1 MFSAL
6 HSNKSLQLVIGLGI
20 GFLFGFLLQ
29 KGNVTEYDVIV
40 GQLLF
45 RDFTVVKIMVTA
57 MVTGMIG
64 VHALRSLGLVQ
75 LHPKPGSLGMT
86 LVGGLIFGVGF
97 AVLGYCP
104 GTIAA
109 AVGQGK
115 MDACRRGADGDHL
128 RRRSLR
134 PRLPLSFP
142 DYSSKG
148 GLRRSD
154 LPRTVPGQSLDG
166 NRSSLSGPDRLAVL
180 AGTGRTV
187 SGLTCP

>member
-1 MFSAL
+1 MLTAL
-6 HSNKSLQLVIGLGI
+6 HNRKSLQLLIGLAI
-20 GFLFGFLLQ
+20 GFAFGFLLQ

-45 RDFTVVKIMVTA
+45 RDYTVVKIMITA
-57 MVTGMIG
+57 MVTGMVG
-64 VHALRSLGLVQ
+64 VHLLRDVGLAQ

-115 MDACRRGADGDHL
+115 MDAAV
-128 RRRSLR
+128 
-134 PRLPLSFP
+134 
-142 DYSSKG
+142 G
-148 GLRRSD
+148 GLGGIIIGAGLYAHAFPFVS
-154 LPRTVPGQSLDG
+154 RTLYPKGDFGTLTFPELFRVNPWVIIA
-166 NRSSLSGPDRLAVL
+166 PL
-180 AGTGRTV
+180 AGALV
-187 SGLTCP
+187 GLLYWLERAGL

>member
-1 MFSAL
+1 MLTAL
-6 HSNKSLQLVIGLGI
+6 HARKPLQLLIGLAL
-20 GFLFGFLLQ
+20 GFAFGFLLQ
-29 KGNVTEYDVIV
+29 KGNVTEYDVII

-64 VHALRSLGLVQ
+64 VHLLRNLGLAQ

-115 MDACRRGADGDHL
+115 MDAAV
-128 RRRSLR
+128 
-134 PRLPLSFP
+134 
-142 DYSSKG
+142 G
-148 GLRRSD
+148 GLGGIILGAGLFAHAFPWVARTFY
-154 LPRTVPGQSLDG
+154 PRGDFGPLTFPELFRVNPWGVIVPLCFLLIGFL
-166 NRSSLSGPDRLAVL
+166 VL
-180 AGTGRTV
+180 LERAG
-187 SGLTCP
+187 L

>member
-75 LHPKPGSLGMT
+75 LHPKHGSVGMT
-86 LVGGLIFGVGF
+86 LVGGLIFGIGF
-97 AVLGYCP
+97 AILGYCP

-115 MDACRRGADGDHL
+115 MDAAV
-128 RRRSLR
+128 
-134 PRLPLSFP
+134 
-142 DYSSKG
+142 G
-148 GLRRSD
+148 GLGGII
-154 LPRTVPGQSLDG
+154 LGAGLYAHAFPLVARTLNPKGDFGTLTFPELLRVNPWVVIVP
-166 NRSSLSGPDRLAVL
+166 LAVAL
-180 AGTGRTV
+180 VGMLYWLEQAG
-187 SGLTCP
+187 L

>member
-6 HSNKSLQLVIGLGI
+6 HSNKSLQLIIGLGI

-29 KGNVTEYDVIV
+29 KGNVTEYDVII

-97 AVLGYCP
+97 AILGYCP

-115 MDACRRGADGDHL
+115 MDAAVGGLTGIIFGAGLYAHAFPSLSRTILPRGDFGTRTFPEL
-128 RRRSLR
+128 FRVN
-134 PRLPLSFP
+134 PWMVIVPLSAALVGFLFWLERA
-142 DYSSKG
+142 
-148 GLRRSD
+148 GL
-154 LPRTVPGQSLDG
+154 
-166 NRSSLSGPDRLAVL
+166 
-180 AGTGRTV
+180 
-187 SGLTCP
+187 

>member
-1 MFSAL
+1 MFLLL
-6 HSNKSLQLVIGLGI
+6 HRNKPVQLLLGLVI

-45 RDFTVVKIMVTA
+45 RDFTVIKIMVTA

-64 VHALRSLGLVQ
+64 VHLLRSLGWAQ

-86 LVGGLIFGVGF
+86 LAGGLIFGVGF

-109 AVGQGK
+109 AIGQGK
-115 MDACRRGADGDHL
+115 MDAMVGGLGGIILGSGLYAHA
-128 RRRSLR
+128 
-134 PRLPLSFP
+134 FP
-142 DYSSKG
+142 FLARTILSKG
-148 GLRRSD
+148 DFGPLTLPDLFRVNPWVVIVPLATALVFFLLWLERAGL
-154 LPRTVPGQSLDG
+154 
-166 NRSSLSGPDRLAVL
+166 
-180 AGTGRTV
+180 
-187 SGLTCP
+187 

>member
-1 MFSAL
+1 MLSDL
-6 HSNKSLQLVIGLGI
+6 HRNKPLQLLLGLGI
-20 GFLFGFLLQ
+20 GFFFGFLLQ

-64 VHALRSLGLVQ
+64 VHLLRGMGLAQ

-86 LVGGLIFGVGF
+86 LVGGLIFGIGF

-115 MDACRRGADGDHL
+115 MDACV
-128 RRRSLR
+128 
-134 PRLPLSFP
+134 
-142 DYSSKG
+142 G
-148 GLRRSD
+148 GLTGI
-154 LPRTVPGQSLDG
+154 LLGAGLYAHAFPFLARTVLPKGDFGTRTFPELFRV
-166 NRSSLSGPDRLAVL
+166 NPWVVIVPLASALVGLLYWLEL
-180 AGTGRTV
+180 AG
-187 SGLTCP
+187 L

>member
-1 MFSAL
+1 MFSTL
-6 HSNKSLQLVIGLGI
+6 HRNKPLQLVAGLGI

-29 KGNVTEYDVIV
+29 KGNATEYDVIV

-45 RDFTVVKIMVTA
+45 RDFTVIKIMVTA

-64 VHALRSLGLVQ
+64 VQLLSSLGLAQ

-86 LVGGLIFGVGF
+86 LAGGLIFGVGF

-115 MDACRRGADGDHL
+115 MDA
-128 RRRSLR
+128 
-134 PRLPLSFP
+134 FT
-142 DYSSKG
+142 G
-148 GLRRSD
+148 GLSGIIIGAGLYAHAFPYLSRTV
-154 LPRTVPGQSLDG
+154 LPRGDFGALTFPELFRVNPWVIIVP
-166 NRSSLSGPDRLAVL
+166 LASALVGVL
-180 AGTGRTV
+180 FWLERAG
-187 SGLTCP
+187 L

>member
-20 GFLFGFLLQ
+20 GFFFGFLLQ
-29 KGNVTEYDVIV
+29 KGNVTEYDVII

-64 VHALRSLGLVQ
+64 VHLLRDLGLAQ
-75 LHPKPGSLGMT
+75 LHPKPGSFGMT
-86 LVGGLIFGVGF
+86 LAGGLIFGVGF

-115 MDACRRGADGDHL
+115 MDACV
-128 RRRSLR
+128 
-134 PRLPLSFP
+134 
-142 DYSSKG
+142 G
-148 GLRRSD
+148 GLGGIILGAGLYAHAFPLVARVFYPKGDFGTLTFPELFRVN
-154 LPRTVPGQSLDG
+154 PWVIIVP
-166 NRSSLSGPDRLAVL
+166 L
-180 AGTGRTV
+180 AGALVGFLYWLERA
-187 SGLTCP
+187 GL

>member
-1 MFSAL
+1 MLTAL
-6 HSNKSLQLVIGLGI
+6 HTRKPLQLLLGLAI
-20 GFLFGFLLQ
+20 GFAFGFLLQ

-57 MVTGMIG
+57 MVTGTVS
-64 VHALRSLGLVQ
+64 VHILREFGLAQ

-86 LVGGLIFGVGF
+86 LIGGLIFGVGF

-115 MDACRRGADGDHL
+115 MDAAV
-128 RRRSLR
+128 
-134 PRLPLSFP
+134 
-142 DYSSKG
+142 G
-148 GLRRSD
+148 GLTGIIVGAG
-154 LPRTVPGQSLDG
+154 LYAHAFP
-166 NRSSLSGPDRLAVL
+166 SLSRTILAKGDFGAQTFPELFRVNPWVIIIPL
-180 AGTGRTV
+180 ASALV
-187 SGLTCP
+187 GLLYWLERAGL

>member
-6 HSNKSLQLVIGLGI
+6 HSNKSLQLGIGLGI

-86 LVGGLIFGVGF
+86 LIGGLIFGVGF

-115 MDACRRGADGDHL
+115 MDAAVGGLTGIIVGAGLYAHAFPFLARAVLSKGDFGTRTFPELL
-128 RRRSLR
+128 RVN
-134 PRLPLSFP
+134 PWMIIVPLSAALI
-142 DYSSKG
+142 
-148 GLRRSD
+148 GLLYWLER
-154 LPRTVPGQSLDG
+154 
-166 NRSSLSGPDRLAVL
+166 
-180 AGTGRTV
+180 AG
-187 SGLTCP
+187 L